1 MNTAVEVKGLRDL
14 RRSLA
19 AMDKKAPRELN
30 KALKKAGTDLV
41 LVVADSDTP
50 ADSGSLRDQNR
61 VTTKGNA
68 VIFKNTKPYANT
80 IHWGRKTLKRGG
92 VKYPN
97 VVTPTPYFAAAVV
110 TQSRQIE
117 AFVYREIEAFVAREV
132 R

>member
-14 RRSLA
+14 RKALA

-50 ADSGSLRDQNR
+50 ADSGSLRDANR

-68 VIFKNTKPYANT
+68 VIFRNTKPYANT
-80 IHWGRKTLKRGG
+80 IHWGRKTRG
-92 VKYPN
+92 

-110 TQSRQIE
+110 TQSSQIE